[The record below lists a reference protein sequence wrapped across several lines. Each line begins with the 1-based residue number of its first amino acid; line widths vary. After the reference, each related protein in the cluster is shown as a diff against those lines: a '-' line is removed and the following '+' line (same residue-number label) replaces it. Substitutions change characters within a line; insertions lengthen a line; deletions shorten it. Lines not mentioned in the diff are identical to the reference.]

1 MRQKYIAGNWKMH
14 KTIQE
19 ARDLS
24 SALAVELKDS
34 SHKIMVAPPFT
45 ALSAVADSLANS
57 DIIVAAQN
65 MSNVETGAH
74 TGEVSVLMLKDLGVT
89 SVILGHS
96 ERRNVY
102 GESEELINE
111 KVKLA
116 LSHGLE
122 VVLCVGEKIEE
133 RDAGQAEA
141 VVKRQLNSGLSG
153 MSEQ

>member
-65 MSNVETGAH
+65 MSNVEITNNLENKNQG
-74 TGEVSVLMLKDLGVT
+74 GKF
-89 SVILGHS
+89 
-96 ERRNVY
+96 NV
-102 GESEELINE
+102 ESEWDFSKRRL
-111 KVKLA
+111 
-116 LSHGLE
+116 
-122 VVLCVGEKIEE
+122 EE
-133 RDAGQAEA
+133 R
-141 VVKRQLNSGLSG
+141 LNKLV
-153 MSEQ
+153 